1 MRPFLYLQDGTSA
14 RKEYPHMENEILTK
28 EVFALKE
35 KVSEMEARAR
45 SNTHRLD
52 GFDKELKELESKQDA
67 IYEIATSVKLLAQ
80 DMSNVKESVN
90 GIKKT
95 QGEIQKELVEVK
107 AMPHKAEADRYK
119 HIKTKV
125 IEWLIVFILS
135 ALVVYFGLK

>member
-1 MRPFLYLQDGTSA
+1 MGLFLCVKQSA
-14 RKEYPHMENEILTK
+14 QKGKKPMENEILTK

-35 KVSEMEARAR
+35 KVTEMEARAR

-80 DMSNVKESVN
+80 DMSNVKDTVN
-90 GIKKT
+90 GIKKS
-95 QGEIQKELVEVK
+95 QAEIQKELVEVK

-125 IEWLIVFILS
+125 VEWLIVFILS
-135 ALVVYFGLK
+135 ALAVYFGLK